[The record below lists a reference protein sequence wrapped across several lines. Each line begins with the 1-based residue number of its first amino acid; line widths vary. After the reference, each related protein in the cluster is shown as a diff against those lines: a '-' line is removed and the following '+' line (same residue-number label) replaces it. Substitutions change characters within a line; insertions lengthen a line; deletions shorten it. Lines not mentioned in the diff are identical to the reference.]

1 MKLMW
6 CCKKVTDLMQGLI
19 IQVLCLSPGFK
30 LENIGI

>member
-1 MKLMW
+1 MRLMW
-6 CCKKVTDLMQGLI
+6 CCKKVTDLMQELI